1 MPEQRQGKGRGGRG
15 ADGRSTSSGRGNHYT
30 PTNGVTKSG
39 LPPFNE
45 KTWKQTSTSS
55 ISSKAKSLKKLQA
68 DQAKLKKSFT
78 KSFATISGKIHELV
92 KAKAKRR
99 KKLHADQAKLKKSL
113 ATITGMID
121 ELVIASSDPDT
132 TESDDCQEESAHFQF
147 GNERGF
153 MMAQHD
159 LDLKNIIL
167 LDTQSTVD
175 LFCNRKLVQQVSK
188 SDKPMRVQSNGGTIQ
203 VTHKATMRG
212 YKHDIWFS
220 KHALTNILSLSNLI
234 QQYRVTY
241 DSTAQTFVVHRETH
255 RKPNM
260 LFKMHAN
267 GLHYFDPCDAAFL
280 STVYDY
286 GEEVAVELPGVDG
299 DLSPNIADAEATD
312 DSIEID
318 DDLHNSPSGEPE
330 FEQVQEM
337 EPRIETEPAVEV
349 DHVDNNPAEKLPDV
363 QAPTVQEPIQAP
375 DGIPGVARATSRTK
389 FATKQSYVKT
399 DRRDRV
405 IRHVELEGVDGDL
418 SPNIADAAATDD
430 PIEIG
435 DDLDLSPNGETVQE
449 AGNQMEP
456 TIEPDPLDEVETLDD
471 LGEEVAVQLPGVDGD
486 EIIDDIDNSPSGEP
500 EFERLQ
506 EMEPCLE
513 TEPEVEADHV
523 DKQLPD
529 NIVDA
534 EATNDS
540 IAIDDDL
547 DHSPNGETVH
557 EAANQTEPTFEPD
570 PLDEVETFD
579 DLGEEVAVQLPG
591 VDGDES
597 LHIVVNETTDDQIE
611 IDDLNI
617 CPNGATEQEVG
628 NQMPTIEP
636 DPLDEVETVYD
647 YGEEVAVQLPGVDGN
662 AAPSIADAE
671 ATDDPIEIDD
681 SNICLNGNTELKP
694 TKALDPH
701 IDPQPEVKVDE
712 VNNEPDAQFQ
722 DVPAPTV
729 KEPVQAPGG
738 IPGVRRSTKACFG
751 SLFKKFRH
759 RILPQ
764 AKTNNKSHKK
774 QGDRLARHG

>member
-1 MPEQRQGKGRGGRG
+1 
-15 ADGRSTSSGRGNHYT
+15 
-30 PTNGVTKSG
+30 
-39 LPPFNE
+39 
-45 KTWKQTSTSS
+45 
-55 ISSKAKSLKKLQA
+55 
-68 DQAKLKKSFT
+68 
-78 KSFATISGKIHELV
+78 
-92 KAKAKRR
+92 
-99 KKLHADQAKLKKSL
+99 
-113 ATITGMID
+113 
-121 ELVIASSDPDT
+121 
-132 TESDDCQEESAHFQF
+132 
-147 GNERGF
+147 
-153 MMAQHD
+153 
-159 LDLKNIIL
+159 
-167 LDTQSTVD
+167 
-175 LFCNRKLVQQVSK
+175 
-188 SDKPMRVQSNGGTIQ
+188 
-203 VTHKATMRG
+203 
-212 YKHDIWFS
+212 
-220 KHALTNILSLSNLI
+220 
-234 QQYRVTY
+234 
-241 DSTAQTFVVHRETH
+241 
-255 RKPNM
+255 
-260 LFKMHAN
+260 
-267 GLHYFDPCDAAFL
+267 
-280 STVYDY
+280 
-286 GEEVAVELPGVDG
+286 
-299 DLSPNIADAEATD
+299 
-312 DSIEID
+312 
-318 DDLHNSPSGEPE
+318 
-330 FEQVQEM
+330 
-337 EPRIETEPAVEV
+337 
-349 DHVDNNPAEKLPDV
+349 
-363 QAPTVQEPIQAP
+363 VQEPIQAP

-681 SNICLNGNTELKP
+681 SNICLNGNTELKQ